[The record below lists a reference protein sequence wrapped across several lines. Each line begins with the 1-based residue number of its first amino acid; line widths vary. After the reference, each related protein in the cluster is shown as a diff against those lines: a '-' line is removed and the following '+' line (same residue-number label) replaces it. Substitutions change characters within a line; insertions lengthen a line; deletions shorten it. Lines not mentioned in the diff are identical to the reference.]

1 MFKDYR
7 SLLSMVLLFL
17 FSTGCASAQVAQVAQ
32 VDAPTRNP
40 FRSAVLNAEF
50 TSFYPRSTQV
60 DPLDLASREA
70 APEDNQEER
79 EDTDNS
85 GNEDVAFDSVWEPM
99 ALEEETTVALATP
112 VTVLDETYNPL
123 MSAAYIEAVFLLND
137 TPVWRGEQAP
147 GILDVFHYL
156 QSINQIYHASRP
168 AVGDVVF
175 FHNTFD
181 RNGDGRINDWYSH
194 MGVVEGV
201 DDDGTIA
208 ILSYMDERVTR
219 SYMNLETPQLT
230 SDEAGMTVNSEM
242 RAAYPDD
249 PAYTQYL
256 SSDLFAGFGN
266 LLGDRPEFVVI
277 DNWEPGMNLTA
288 SR

>member
-1 MFKDYR
+1 
-7 SLLSMVLLFL
+7 
-17 FSTGCASAQVAQVAQ
+17 
-32 VDAPTRNP
+32 APTRNP

-208 ILSYMDERVTR
+208 ILSYMDE
-219 SYMNLETPQLT
+219 
-230 SDEAGMTVNSEM
+230 
-242 RAAYPDD
+242 
-249 PAYTQYL
+249 
-256 SSDLFAGFGN
+256 
-266 LLGDRPEFVVI
+266 
-277 DNWEPGMNLTA
+277 
-288 SR
+288 